1 MKGYHIPITNAV
13 YGVPQSSVLGP
24 LLFTLYIL
32 RLGDMIRKHG
42 VSLHCYV
49 DDTQHY
55 ISFFHYIYIFAT
67 TKHTN
72 L

>member
-1 MKGYHIPITNAV
+1 MRYHIPITNAV
-13 YGVPQSSVLGP
+13 YGVPQSSVIGP

-32 RLGDMIRKHG
+32 RLGDIIRKHG

-49 DDTQHY
+49 DMLLCSALY
-55 ISFFHYIYIFAT
+55 FFAAM

-72 L
+72 LKK